1 MRIISTQEFN
11 SNPLI
16 YFDLAETEQ
25 VIIHEGKKLVE
36 LVVKEKL
43 ENPSPSNDPW
53 FDDPENMKSL
63 LRGIQEWKE
72 GKAVERSVEEIEEFF
87 GI

>member
-11 SNPLI
+11 SNPLA

-53 FDDPENMKSL
+53 FDDPENMKKV
-63 LRGIQEWKE
+63 LRGIQDWKE
-72 GKAVERSVEEIEEFF
+72 GKVTERSVEEVKEFL
-87 GI
+87 GM